1 MTADRDYIERARHY
15 GWRDVARLREAIA
28 HCSTPEW
35 DAGKALEYLVHQAA
49 STRH

>member
-15 GWRDVARLREAIA
+15 GWRDVARLWEAIA